1 MLRVG
6 GSLTDIQNN
15 PTTMS
20 GGGLADAIMTGMNKI
35 NESPEEVVP
44 KVEIPDNSITE
55 EIVPDAKIT
64 EVIIEQARDIDES
77 SFSLTAILNMII
89 AYIAKVLFIGF
100 DIENKMIQNGLL
112 ALVWLC
118 IAGLLFAV
126 AIAIPN
132 TNITFIIY
140 CSAIWIIALAILFVI
155 LQPYQV
161 VDAV

>member
-1 MLRVG
+1 M
-6 GSLTDIQNN
+6 TDIQNN
-15 PTTMS
+15 PTTMSGAPHMMS

-35 NESPEEVVP
+35 NETPEVVP

-55 EIVPDAKIT
+55 NFVPDTKIT
-64 EVIIEQARDIDES
+64 EVIIEQARGIDES

-100 DIENKMIQNGLL
+100 DIENKMVQNGLL